1 MKSKIA
7 EHGVAG
13 AIAIIVAACAEQ
25 PLSPG
30 QSKSGNLDLAPYS
43 THEDCADLVPGDRLD
58 YRFESNAPVKFN
70 ISYRDSDMIVQPI
83 TRDGIMADAG
93 VFAPLI
99 KSRYC
104 LNWEASASGALVDY
118 HAAVRR
124 GSP

>member
-7 EHGVAG
+7 KRSIATAIVLVAT
-13 AIAIIVAACAEQ
+13 ACAEQ
-25 PLSPG
+25 PLAPG
-30 QSKSGNLDLAPYS
+30 QPKSANLDLAPFA
-43 THEDCADLVPGDRLD
+43 THEDCVDLVPGDRLD

-83 TRDGIMADAG
+83 TRDDILADAG
-93 VFAPLI
+93 VFAPRI

-104 LNWEASASGALVDY
+104 LNWEARASGALVDY

-124 GSP
+124 GGQ